1 VIGSPTGTHMV
12 IGLKRETDAST
23 QTEIP
28 SYCRSRHATFCL
40 LRTLFLVHNSLSF
53 RCRGTE
59 SPASARNS
67 TFQIAVN
74 STQYSFHTD
83 AIESPNIATMNRSAS
98 APKVSMLTIQEVD
111 EPQSPRPLTFE
122 FPSNAVTPNSQPEN
136 PFATPRIYPPFT
148 SLIVGAD
155 AETQSFVTG
164 EIEILDEKQNYD
176 YRKHLPEVKTTAAPE
191 EFEFMSY
198 IIDGPCEK
206 PWLKE
211 YDPRVSSRYSSH

>member
-1 VIGSPTGTHMV
+1 MQSLPTANRKIRLPHPVFT
-12 IGLKRETDAST
+12 L
-23 QTEIP
+23 
-28 SYCRSRHATFCL
+28 HA
-40 LRTLFLVHNSLSF
+40 H
-53 RCRGTE
+53 
-59 SPASARNS
+59 
-67 TFQIAVN
+67 
-74 STQYSFHTD
+74 H
-83 AIESPNIATMNRSAS
+83 
-98 APKVSMLTIQEVD
+98 
-111 EPQSPRPLTFE
+111 
-122 FPSNAVTPNSQPEN
+122 
-136 PFATPRIYPPFT
+136 